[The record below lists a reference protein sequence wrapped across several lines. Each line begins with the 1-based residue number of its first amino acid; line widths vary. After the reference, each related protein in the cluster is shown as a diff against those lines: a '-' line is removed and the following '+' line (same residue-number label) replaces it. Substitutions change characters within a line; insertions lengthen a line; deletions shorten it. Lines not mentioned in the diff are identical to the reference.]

1 MVMVGGP
8 GHMGPTATQ
17 ASAAAGLPFA
27 GVPTEMQQGANRL
40 LELEPE
46 HLEPD
51 IEFDHVAERADPRR
65 ERPFGLR
72 HLLVPHSWGVSGAL
86 LLLCA
91 ETAAMQAVPVLFQQ
105 GIDRGIRADD
115 RFALNMIV
123 LIFVGVVAVSIVLSR
138 LRQRLNGRIAEQV
151 MFDLRLRLFSHYQRL
166 SLDWYT
172 TSKSGVLLSRMTSDM
187 EYVALLINEGFVNLL
202 IQVLT
207 VGVVTVVLFTYN
219 PLLAVI
225 LLGGV
230 IPPLVAL
237 TLWFRARSEA
247 GYAEIRDRIADVL
260 ADLSEN
266 LAGIRVIAAT
276 GRRLENAMRHRKVT
290 ARFRDANLSMS
301 RVQAIYGPS
310 TEAIGIAAQGLVL
323 AIGGAMVLD
332 GSLTVGELGAFVLY
346 VTTFFAPIQQLA
358 QLYSTYQQGQSGLR
372 KISQV
377 LATQPTLRQRP
388 GAAELPPISGHI
400 RLENVSF
407 AYDDDAATAEENGDE
422 TGGSGGTGGN
432 GGTRAV
438 GAARMPAGAVGA
450 AFDPV
455 AMPSMSNGSG
465 AGHGV
470 GGAGGRADDGGTGAA
485 HSVDGGAAGEGG
497 ELADDDPPEVLSEVD
512 LEIRPGE
519 TFALVGPTGAGKSTI
534 AKLIIRFYDPTDGRI
549 TIDGWDLREVTL
561 SSLRNQLG
569 VVPQEPFLFHGTIRD
584 NVAFGMRDRAGRAG
598 RDSDTQLDA
607 DIDAALDL
615 VGLRRLIDSLP
626 EGADTQVHERGVS
639 LSAGERQ
646 LLALARAFVAR
657 PRVIVLDE
665 ATSSVDL
672 STEAEIEGALDLL
685 LEGRTAVLIAH
696 RLATA
701 MRADRIAVID
711 EGGVLELGAHD
722 ELVALGGRYAEMY
735 ATWVSHTGEGG
746 RGRP

>member
-27 GVPTEMQQGANRL
+27 GVPTEMQQGADRL
-40 LELEPE
+40 LELEPD
-46 HLEPD
+46 HPEPEVD
-51 IEFDHVAERADPRR
+51 FDHVSERADR
-65 ERPFGLR
+65 EPARTFGLR
-72 HLLVPHSWGVSGAL
+72 DMLIPHSWGVSGAL
-86 LLLCA
+86 LLLCG
-91 ETAAMQAVPVLFQQ
+91 ETAAMQTVPVLFQQ
-105 GIDRGIRADD
+105 GIDRGISAGD
-115 RFALNMIV
+115 RFALNMVV
-123 LIFVGVVAVSIVLSR
+123 LVFVGVVAVSILLSR

-187 EYVALLINEGFVNLL
+187 EYVALLINEGIVNLL

-207 VGVVTVVLFTYN
+207 VGVVTAVLFNYS
-219 PLLAVI
+219 PFLAVI
-225 LLGGV
+225 LLGGI

-237 TLWFRARSEA
+237 TLWFRARSEK

-276 GRRLENAMRHRKVT
+276 GRRLENAVRHRKVT

-332 GSLTVGELGAFVLY
+332 GSLTIGELGAFVLY
-346 VTTFFAPIQQLA
+346 VTTLFAPIQQLA

-377 LATQPTLRQRP
+377 LATQPTVRQRP
-388 GAAELPPISGHI
+388 DAAELPPVTGHI

-407 AYDDDAATAEENGDE
+407 AYDDEAAAGESNGD
-422 TGGSGGTGGN
+422 GTSGN
-432 GGTRAV
+432 GGANGTVVGTKMRAGQL
-438 GAARMPAGAVGA
+438 GAS
-450 AFDPV
+450 FDPV
-455 AMPSMSNGSG
+455 AMPALGNGTESAHSGGSG
-465 AGHGV
+465 F
-470 GGAGGRADDGGTGAA
+470 ADGNISDGGIA
-485 HSVDGGAAGEGG
+485 EGS
-497 ELADDDPPEVLSEVD
+497 EPLDDDPPEVLSDVS

-549 TIDGWDLREVTL
+549 TIDGWDLRDLTL

-584 NVAFGMRDRAGRAG
+584 NVAFGLRDRAGLG
-598 RDSDTQLDA
+598 RSNSDTQLDA

-626 EGADTQVHERGVS
+626 KGADTQVHERGVS

-711 EGGVLELGAHD
+711 GGGVVELGTHD
-722 ELVALGGRYAEMY
+722 ELVALGGQYAGMY
-735 ATWVSHTGEGG
+735 ATWMAHAGEG
-746 RGRP
+746 RRDET

>member
-1 MVMVGGP
+1 MVGGP

-27 GVPTEMQQGANRL
+27 GVPTEMQQGADRL
-40 LELEPE
+40 LELEPD
-46 HLEPD
+46 HPEPEVD
-51 IEFDHVAERADPRR
+51 FDHVSERAGQEPART
-65 ERPFGLR
+65 FGLR
-72 HLLVPHSWGVSGAL
+72 DMLIPHSWGVSGAL
-86 LLLCA
+86 LLLCG
-91 ETAAMQAVPVLFQQ
+91 ETAAMQTVPVLFQQ
-105 GIDRGIRADD
+105 GIDRGISAGD
-115 RFALNMIV
+115 RFALNMVV
-123 LIFVGVVAVSIVLSR
+123 LVFVGVVAVSILLSR

-187 EYVALLINEGFVNLL
+187 EYVALLINEGIVNLL

-207 VGVVTVVLFTYN
+207 VGVVTAVLFNYS
-219 PLLAVI
+219 PFLAVI
-225 LLGGV
+225 LLGGI

-237 TLWFRARSEA
+237 TLWFRARSEK

-276 GRRLENAMRHRKVT
+276 GRRLENAVRHRKVT

-332 GSLTVGELGAFVLY
+332 GSLTIGELGAFVLY
-346 VTTFFAPIQQLA
+346 VTTLFAPIQQLA

-377 LATQPTLRQRP
+377 LATQPTVRQRP
-388 GAAELPPISGHI
+388 DAAELPPVTGHI

-407 AYDDDAATAEENGDE
+407 AYDDEAAAGEGNGD
-422 TGGSGGTGGN
+422 GTSGN
-432 GGTRAV
+432 GGANGTVVGTKMRAGQL
-438 GAARMPAGAVGA
+438 GAS
-450 AFDPV
+450 FDPV
-455 AMPSMSNGSG
+455 AMPALGNGTESAHSSGSG
-465 AGHGV
+465 F
-470 GGAGGRADDGGTGAA
+470 ADGNISDGGIA
-485 HSVDGGAAGEGG
+485 DGSEP
-497 ELADDDPPEVLSEVD
+497 LDDDPPEVLSDVS

-549 TIDGWDLREVTL
+549 TIDGWDLRDLTL

-584 NVAFGMRDRAGRAG
+584 NVAFGLRDRAGLG
-598 RDSDTQLDA
+598 RSDSDTQLDA

-615 VGLRRLIDSLP
+615 VGLRQLIDSLP
-626 EGADTQVHERGVS
+626 KGADTQVHERGVS

-711 EGGVLELGAHD
+711 GGGVVELGTHD
-722 ELVALGGRYAEMY
+722 ELVALGGQYAGMY
-735 ATWVSHTGEGG
+735 ATWMAHAGEG
-746 RGRP
+746 RRDET

>member
-8 GHMGPTATQ
+8 GHAGPSATQ

-27 GVPTEMQQGANRL
+27 GVPTEMQRGADQL
-40 LELEPE
+40 LALEPE
-46 HLEPD
+46 HPEPEID
-51 IEFDHVAERADPRR
+51 FDYVAERA
-65 ERPFGLR
+65 EAKQARPFGLR
-72 HLLVPHSWGVSGAL
+72 DMLVPHRWPVAL
-86 LLLCA
+86 ALVLLCL
-91 ETAAMQAVPVLFQQ
+91 ETAAMQTVPVLVQQ
-105 GIDRGIRADD
+105 GIDRGIRAGD
-115 RFALNMIV
+115 RTALNLVV
-123 LIFVGVVAVSIVLSR
+123 LVFFGVIAASILTSR
-138 LRQRLNGRIAEQV
+138 ARQRLNGRIAEQV
-151 MFDLRLRLFSHYQRL
+151 MYDLRLRLFGHYQRL

-172 TSKSGVLLSRMTSDM
+172 TAKSGVLLSRMTSDM

-207 VGVVTVVLFTYN
+207 VGVVTVVLFTYDVT
-219 PLLAVI
+219 LAVI
-225 LLGGV
+225 LLVGIV
-230 IPPLVAL
+230 PPLVGL
-237 TLWFRARSEA
+237 TMWFRVRSEA
-247 GYAEIRDRIADVL
+247 GYGEIRDRIADVL

-276 GRRLENAMRHRKVT
+276 GRRLANTVRHTEVT
-290 ARFRDANLSMS
+290 ARYRDANLSMS
-301 RVQAIYGPS
+301 RAQAIYGPS

-323 AIGGAMVLD
+323 AVGGAMVLRD
-332 GSLTVGELGAFVLY
+332 SLTIGELGAFVLY

-372 KISQV
+372 KISGV
-377 LATQPTLRQRP
+377 LATQPTVRQRP
-388 GAAELPPISGHI
+388 DAAELPPISGHI
-400 RLENVSF
+400 RLESVSF
-407 AYDDDAATAEENGDE
+407 AYDDEAATAVRTDE
-422 TGGSGGTGGN
+422 Q
-432 GGTRAV
+432 
-438 GAARMPAGAVGA
+438 
-450 AFDPV
+450 
-455 AMPSMSNGSG
+455 PS
-465 AGHGV
+465 
-470 GGAGGRADDGGTGAA
+470 DDA
-485 HSVDGGAAGEGG
+485 
-497 ELADDDPPEVLSEVD
+497 PEVLSGVR

-534 AKLIIRFYDPTDGRI
+534 AKLIIRFYDPTDGCI
-549 TIDGWDLREVTL
+549 TVDGWDLRDVTL
-561 SSLRNQLG
+561 PSLRDQLG

-584 NVAFGMRDRAGRAG
+584 NVAFGLRGRSGAGTDA
-598 RDSDTQLDA
+598 QLDA

-615 VGLRRLIDSLP
+615 VGLRRLIDRLP
-626 EGADTQVHERGVS
+626 AGADTPVHERGVS

-711 EGGVLELGAHD
+711 GGGVAELGTHD
-722 ELVALGGRYAEMY
+722 ELVALGGRYAAMY
-735 ATWVSHTGEGG
+735 TTWMAHARDGHPEDC
-746 RGRP
+746 

>member
-27 GVPTEMQQGANRL
+27 GVPTEMQQGADRL
-40 LELEPE
+40 LELEPD
-46 HLEPD
+46 HPEPEVD
-51 IEFDHVAERADPRR
+51 FDHVSERADR
-65 ERPFGLR
+65 EPARTFGLR
-72 HLLVPHSWGVSGAL
+72 DMLIPHSWGVSGAL
-86 LLLCA
+86 LLLCG
-91 ETAAMQAVPVLFQQ
+91 ETAAMQTVPVLFQQ
-105 GIDRGIRADD
+105 GIDRGISAGD
-115 RFALNMIV
+115 RFALNMVV
-123 LIFVGVVAVSIVLSR
+123 LVFVGVVAVSILLSR

-187 EYVALLINEGFVNLL
+187 EYVALLINEGIVNLL

-207 VGVVTVVLFTYN
+207 VGVVTAVLFNYS
-219 PLLAVI
+219 PFLAVI
-225 LLGGV
+225 LLGGI

-237 TLWFRARSEA
+237 TLWFRARSEK

-276 GRRLENAMRHRKVT
+276 GRRLENAVRHRKVT

-332 GSLTVGELGAFVLY
+332 GSLTIGELGAFVLY
-346 VTTFFAPIQQLA
+346 VTTLFAPIQQLA

-377 LATQPTLRQRP
+377 LATQPTVRQRP
-388 GAAELPPISGHI
+388 DAVELPPVTGHI

-407 AYDDDAATAEENGDE
+407 AYDDEAAAGEGNDD
-422 TGGSGGTGGN
+422 GTSGN
-432 GGTRAV
+432 GGANGTVVGTKMRAGQL
-438 GAARMPAGAVGA
+438 GAS
-450 AFDPV
+450 FDPV
-455 AMPSMSNGSG
+455 AMPALGNGTESADSSG
-465 AGHGV
+465 GDF
-470 GGAGGRADDGGTGAA
+470 ADGNISDGGMA
-485 HSVDGGAAGEGG
+485 EGS
-497 ELADDDPPEVLSEVD
+497 EPLDDDPPEVLSDVS

-549 TIDGWDLREVTL
+549 TIDGWDLRDLTL

-584 NVAFGMRDRAGRAG
+584 NVAFGLRDRSGLGRS
-598 RDSDTQLDA
+598 DSDTQLDA

-626 EGADTQVHERGVS
+626 KGADTQVHERGVS

-711 EGGVLELGAHD
+711 GGGVVELGTHD
-722 ELVALGGRYAEMY
+722 ELVALGGQYAGMY
-735 ATWVSHTGEGG
+735 ATWMAHAGEG
-746 RGRP
+746 RRDET

>member
-27 GVPTEMQQGANRL
+27 GVPTEMQQGADRL
-40 LELEPE
+40 LEQEPE
-46 HLEPD
+46 HPEPEID
-51 IEFDHVAERADPRR
+51 FDHVAERADR
-65 ERPFGLR
+65 EPARTFGLR
-72 HLLVPHSWGVSGAL
+72 DMLIPHRWGVSGAL
-86 LLLCA
+86 LLLCG
-91 ETAAMQAVPVLFQQ
+91 ETAAMQTVPVLFQQ
-105 GIDRGIRADD
+105 GIDRGISAGD
-115 RFALNMIV
+115 RFALNMVV
-123 LIFVGVVAVSIVLSR
+123 LVFVGVVAVSILLSR

-187 EYVALLINEGFVNLL
+187 EYVALLINEGIVNLL

-207 VGVVTVVLFTYN
+207 VGVVTAVLFNYS
-219 PLLAVI
+219 PFLAGI
-225 LLGGV
+225 LLGGI

-237 TLWFRARSEA
+237 TLWFRARSEK
-247 GYAEIRDRIADVL
+247 GYGEIRDRIADVL

-276 GRRLENAMRHRKVT
+276 GRRLENAVRHRKVT

-323 AIGGAMVLD
+323 AIGGWMVLRD
-332 GSLTVGELGAFVLY
+332 SLTIGELGAFVLY
-346 VTTFFAPIQQLA
+346 VTTLFAPIQQLA

-377 LATQPTLRQRP
+377 LATQPTVRQRP
-388 GAAELPPISGHI
+388 DAAELPPVTGHI

-407 AYDDDAATAEENGDE
+407 AYDDEAATGEGNGDG
-422 TGGSGGTGGN
+422 TSGSS
-432 GGTRAV
+432 
-438 GAARMPAGAVGA
+438 AANGAVGA
-450 AFDPV
+450 AKMPASQLNASFDPV
-455 AMPSMSNGSG
+455 AMPALGNGTESAHGSG
-465 AGHGV
+465 T
-470 GGAGGRADDGGTGAA
+470 GRGFADGGIA
-485 HSVDGGAAGEGG
+485 DGDISDSGIAEGG
-497 ELADDDPPEVLSEVD
+497 ELLDDDPPEVLSDVS

-549 TIDGWDLREVTL
+549 TIDGWDLRDVTL

-584 NVAFGMRDRAGRAG
+584 NVAFGLRDRGGRAG

-626 EGADTQVHERGVS
+626 QGADTQVHERGVS

-711 EGGVLELGAHD
+711 DGGVVELGTHD
-722 ELVALGGRYAEMY
+722 ELVALGGQYAGMY
-735 ATWVSHTGEGG
+735 ATWMAHAGASRRDET
-746 RGRP
+746 

>member
-17 ASAAAGLPFA
+17 SSAAAGLPFA
-27 GVPTEMQQGANRL
+27 GVPTEMQEGANRL
-40 LELEPE
+40 LALEPE
-46 HLEPD
+46 HPAPEVD
-51 IEFDHVAERADPRR
+51 FDHVAERAEGQR
-65 ERPFGLR
+65 ERAFGLR
-72 HLLVPHSWGVSGAL
+72 DMLVPHSWGVSGAL
-86 LLLCA
+86 LLLSL
-91 ETAAMQAVPVLFQQ
+91 ETAAMQTVPVLFQQ

-115 RFALNMIV
+115 RVALNMVV
-123 LIFVGVVAVSIVLSR
+123 LIFLGVVAVSILLSR
-138 LRQRLNGRIAEQV
+138 LRQRLNGRIAEQI
-151 MFDLRLRLFSHYQRL
+151 MYDLRLRLFSHYQRL

-172 TSKSGVLLSRMTSDM
+172 TSKSGVLLSRMTADM

-230 IPPLVAL
+230 VPPLVAL

-260 ADLSEN
+260 ADLTEN

-276 GRRLENAMRHRKVT
+276 GRRLENVVRHRKVT
-290 ARFRDANLSMS
+290 ARFRDSNLSMS

-323 AIGGAMVLD
+323 AIGGAMVVRD
-332 GSLTVGELGAFVLY
+332 SLTIGELGAFVLY
-346 VTTFFAPIQQLA
+346 VTTLFAPIQQLA

-377 LATQPTLRQRP
+377 LATQPTVRQHP
-388 GAAELPPISGHI
+388 DADELPPVTGHI

-407 AYDDDAATAEENGDE
+407 AYDDEA
-422 TGGSGGTGGN
+422 
-432 GGTRAV
+432 
-438 GAARMPAGAVGA
+438 
-450 AFDPV
+450 
-455 AMPSMSNGSG
+455 
-465 AGHGV
+465 
-470 GGAGGRADDGGTGAA
+470 
-485 HSVDGGAAGEGG
+485 AAGEGNG
-497 ELADDDPPEVLSEVD
+497 DGTSGNGGANGVVGDAKMPASQLTASFDPMAIPALGNGTEAAHGDSAGSGVADDGEPRDNELPEVLSEVS

-549 TIDGWDLREVTL
+549 TIDGWDLRDVTL
-561 SSLRNQLG
+561 PSLRNQLG

-584 NVAFGMRDRAGRAG
+584 NVAFGLRQQDGTAG
-598 RDSDTQLDA
+598 DEQLDA

-615 VGLRRLIDSLP
+615 VGLRRLIDRLP

-711 EGGVLELGAHD
+711 DGGVVELGTHD
-722 ELVALGGRYAEMY
+722 DLVALGGQYAGMY
-735 ATWVSHTGEGG
+735 ATWMAHAGEG
-746 RGRP
+746 RADET

>member
-27 GVPTEMQQGANRL
+27 GVPAEMQEGADKL

-46 HLEPD
+46 HPEPD
-51 IEFDHVAERADPRR
+51 VDFDHVTARAEAGRA
-65 ERPFGLR
+65 RPFGLR
-72 HLLVPHSWGVSGAL
+72 DMLMPHSWSVGLALAL
-86 LLLCA
+86 LCL

-105 GIDRGIRADD
+105 GIDRGIEAGD
-115 RFALNMIV
+115 RFVLNMVV
-123 LIFVGVVAVSIVLSR
+123 LIFVGVVAVSILLSR

-151 MFDLRLRLFSHYQRL
+151 MYGLRLRLFSHYQRL

-207 VGVVTVVLFTYN
+207 VGVVTVVLFTYS
-219 PLLAVI
+219 PVLAMI
-225 LLGGV
+225 LLVGIV
-230 IPPLVAL
+230 PPLVAL

-247 GYAEIRDRIADVL
+247 GYGEIRDRIADVL

-276 GRRLENAMRHRKVT
+276 GRRLENAVRHRKVT

-323 AIGGAMVLD
+323 AIGGAMVLR

-372 KISQV
+372 KISEV
-377 LATQPTLRQRP
+377 LTTQPTVRQRP
-388 GAAELPPISGHI
+388 DAAELPPVSGHI

-407 AYDDDAATAEENGDE
+407 AYDDDAASGEGNGDA
-422 TGGSGGTGGN
+422 SN
-432 GGTRAV
+432 GDAK
-438 GAARMPAGAVGA
+438 MPAGEFRAS
-450 AFDPV
+450 FDPV
-455 AMPSMSNGSG
+455 AMPTLGNGAS
-465 AGHGV
+465 
-470 GGAGGRADDGGTGAA
+470 AA
-485 HSVDGGAAGEGG
+485 HSDGADSGLAESGEP
-497 ELADDDPPEVLSEVD
+497 LDDDPPEVLSEVS

-549 TIDGWDLREVTL
+549 TIDGWDLRDVTL

-584 NVAFGMRDRAGRAG
+584 NVAFGLRDRDN
-598 RDSDTQLDA
+598 RDSDAQLDA

-626 EGADTQVHERGVS
+626 DGADTQVHERGVS

-711 EGGVLELGAHD
+711 EGGVMELGTHD
-722 ELVALGGRYAEMY
+722 ELVGLGGRYAEMY
-735 ATWVSHTGEGG
+735 ATWVSHAGERSGD
-746 RGRP
+746 RR

>member
-27 GVPTEMQQGANRL
+27 GVPTEMQEGANKL
-40 LELEPE
+40 LEAEPA
-46 HLEPD
+46 HPEPD
-51 IEFDHVAERADPRR
+51 VDFDHVAGGAGGGRA
-65 ERPFGLR
+65 RPFGLR
-72 HLLVPHSWGVSGAL
+72 DMLVPHSWSVGLAL
-86 LLLCA
+86 LLLCL
-91 ETAAMQAVPVLFQQ
+91 ETTAMQAVPVLFQQ
-105 GIDRGIRADD
+105 GIDRGIEAGD
-115 RFALNMIV
+115 RFALNMVV
-123 LIFVGVVAVSIVLSR
+123 LIFLGVVAVSILLSR

-172 TSKSGVLLSRMTSDM
+172 TAKSGVLLSRMTSDM

-207 VGVVTVVLFTYN
+207 VCVVTVVLFTYN
-219 PLLAVI
+219 PVLAVI
-225 LLGGV
+225 LLVGIV
-230 IPPLVAL
+230 PPLVAL

-247 GYAEIRDRIADVL
+247 GYGEIRDRIADVL

-276 GRRLENAMRHRKVT
+276 GRRLENAVRHRKVT

-323 AIGGAMVLD
+323 AIGGAMVVR

-346 VTTFFAPIQQLA
+346 VTRFFAPIQQLA

-372 KISQV
+372 KISEV
-377 LATQPTLRQRP
+377 LATQPTVRQHP
-388 GAAELPPISGHI
+388 DAAELPPVSGHI

-407 AYDDDAATAEENGDE
+407 AYDDDAATAGTAGDGSNSTAGDRVNGDADE
-422 TGGSGGTGGN
+422 S
-432 GGTRAV
+432 R
-438 GAARMPAGAVGA
+438 RMRVS
-450 AFDPV
+450 FDPLGMGPT
-455 AMPSMSNGSG
+455 ANGEHAERNG
-465 AGHGV
+465 AGQPPFGD
-470 GGAGGRADDGGTGAA
+470 A
-485 HSVDGGAAGEGG
+485 EGG
-497 ELADDDPPEVLSEVD
+497 IAGSDEPFGDDPPEVLSDVSLD
-512 LEIRPGE
+512 IRPGE

-534 AKLIIRFYDPTDGRI
+534 AKLIIRFYDPTAGRI
-549 TIDGWDLREVTL
+549 TIDGWDLRDVTL

-584 NVAFGMRDRAGRAG
+584 NVAFGLRDRAGSEG
-598 RDSDTQLDA
+598 DTQLDA

-711 EGGVLELGAHD
+711 EGGVVELGTHD

-735 ATWVSHTGEGG
+735 ATWVSHAGEGS
-746 RGRP
+746 RDRP

>member
-1 MVMVGGP
+1 MVGGP

-27 GVPTEMQQGANRL
+27 GVPTEMQQGADRL
-40 LELEPE
+40 LELEPD
-46 HLEPD
+46 HPEPEVD
-51 IEFDHVAERADPRR
+51 FDHVSERAGQEPART
-65 ERPFGLR
+65 FGLR
-72 HLLVPHSWGVSGAL
+72 DMLIPHSWGVSGAL
-86 LLLCA
+86 LLLCG
-91 ETAAMQAVPVLFQQ
+91 ETAAMQTVPVLFQQ
-105 GIDRGIRADD
+105 GIDRGISAGD
-115 RFALNMIV
+115 RFALNMVV
-123 LIFVGVVAVSIVLSR
+123 LVFVGVVAVSILLSR

-187 EYVALLINEGFVNLL
+187 EYVALLINEGIVNLL

-207 VGVVTVVLFTYN
+207 VGVVTAVLFNYS
-219 PLLAVI
+219 PFLAVI
-225 LLGGV
+225 LLGGI

-237 TLWFRARSEA
+237 TLWFRARSEK

-276 GRRLENAMRHRKVT
+276 GRRLENAVRHRKVT

-332 GSLTVGELGAFVLY
+332 GSLTIGELGAFVLY
-346 VTTFFAPIQQLA
+346 VTTLFAPIQQLA

-377 LATQPTLRQRP
+377 LATQPTVRQRP
-388 GAAELPPISGHI
+388 DAAELPPVTGHI

-407 AYDDDAATAEENGDE
+407 AYDDEAATGEGNGD
-422 TGGSGGTGGN
+422 GTSGN
-432 GGTRAV
+432 GGANGTVVGTKMRAGQL
-438 GAARMPAGAVGA
+438 GAS
-450 AFDPV
+450 FDPV
-455 AMPSMSNGSG
+455 AMPALGNGTESAHSSGSG
-465 AGHGV
+465 F
-470 GGAGGRADDGGTGAA
+470 ADGNISDGGIA
-485 HSVDGGAAGEGG
+485 EGS
-497 ELADDDPPEVLSEVD
+497 EPLDDDPPEVLSDVS

-549 TIDGWDLREVTL
+549 TIDGWDLRDLTL

-584 NVAFGMRDRAGRAG
+584 NVAFGLRDRAGLG
-598 RDSDTQLDA
+598 RSDSDTQLDA

-626 EGADTQVHERGVS
+626 KGADTQVHERGVS

-711 EGGVLELGAHD
+711 GGGVVELGTHD
-722 ELVALGGRYAEMY
+722 ELVALGGQYAGMY
-735 ATWVSHTGEGG
+735 ATWMAHAGEG
-746 RGRP
+746 RRDET

>member
-27 GVPTEMQQGANRL
+27 GVPTEMQQGANKL
-40 LELEPE
+40 LALEPT
-46 HLEPD
+46 HPEPEVD
-51 IEFDHVAERADPRR
+51 FDHVAERAEGERARR
-65 ERPFGLR
+65 FGLR
-72 HLLVPHSWGVSGAL
+72 DMLVPHSWGVGVAL
-86 LLLCA
+86 LLLCG

-105 GIDRGIRADD
+105 GIDRGIEAGD
-115 RFALNMIV
+115 RFALNMVV
-123 LIFVGVVAVSIVLSR
+123 LIFVGVVAVSILLSR

-151 MFDLRLRLFSHYQRL
+151 MYSLRLRLFSHYQRL
-166 SLDWYT
+166 SVDWYT

-207 VGVVTVVLFTYN
+207 VGVVTVVLFTYS
-219 PLLAVI
+219 PVLAAI
-225 LLGGV
+225 LLVGIV
-230 IPPLVAL
+230 PPLVVL

-247 GYAEIRDRIADVL
+247 GYGEIRDRIADVL

-276 GRRLENAMRHRKVT
+276 GRRLENAVRHRKVT

-323 AIGGAMVLD
+323 AVGGAMVLR

-372 KISQV
+372 KISEV
-377 LATQPTLRQRP
+377 LATQPTVRQHP
-388 GAAELPPISGHI
+388 DAAELPPVSGHI

-407 AYDDDAATAEENGDE
+407 AYDDDAATGAGNGD
-422 TGGSGGTGGN
+422 GAN
-432 GGTRAV
+432 GATRI
-438 GAARMPAGAVGA
+438 PAGEFSAS
-450 AFDPV
+450 FDPV
-455 AMPSMSNGSG
+455 AMPALGNGAPTAHSDG
-465 AGHGV
+465 P
-470 GGAGGRADDGGTGAA
+470 RSDIADD
-485 HSVDGGAAGEGG
+485 E
-497 ELADDDPPEVLSEVD
+497 PPEVLSDVSLD
-512 LEIRPGE
+512 IRPGE

-549 TIDGWDLREVTL
+549 TIDGWDLRDVTL
-561 SSLRNQLG
+561 PSLRNQLG

-584 NVAFGMRDRAGRAG
+584 NVAFGLRDRAS
-598 RDSDTQLDA
+598 RDDDAQLDA

-626 EGADTQVHERGVS
+626 DGADTQVHERGVS

-711 EGGVLELGAHD
+711 EGGVMELGTHD

-735 ATWVSHTGEGG
+735 ATWMSHAGDGL
-746 RGRP
+746 RDRP

>member
-1 MVMVGGP
+1 M
-8 GHMGPTATQ
+8 
-17 ASAAAGLPFA
+17 
-27 GVPTEMQQGANRL
+27 
-40 LELEPE
+40 
-46 HLEPD
+46 
-51 IEFDHVAERADPRR
+51 
-65 ERPFGLR
+65 
-72 HLLVPHSWGVSGAL
+72 LVPHSWSVGLAL
-86 LLLCA
+86 LLLCL
-91 ETAAMQAVPVLFQQ
+91 ETTAMQAVPVLFQQ
-105 GIDRGIRADD
+105 GIDRGIEAGD
-115 RFALNMIV
+115 RFVLNMVV
-123 LIFVGVVAVSIVLSR
+123 LIFLGVVAVSIVLSR

-172 TSKSGVLLSRMTSDM
+172 TAKSGVLLSRMTSDM

-207 VGVVTVVLFTYN
+207 VCVVTVVLFIYN
-219 PLLAVI
+219 PVLAVI
-225 LLGGV
+225 LLVGIV
-230 IPPLVAL
+230 PPLVAL

-247 GYAEIRDRIADVL
+247 GYGEIRDRIADVL

-276 GRRLENAMRHRKVT
+276 GRRLENAVRHRKVT

-323 AIGGAMVLD
+323 AIGGVMVVR

-346 VTTFFAPIQQLA
+346 VTRFFAPIQQLA

-372 KISQV
+372 KISEV
-377 LATQPTLRQRP
+377 LATQPTVRQHP
-388 GAAELPPISGHI
+388 DAAELPPVSGHI

-407 AYDDDAATAEENGDE
+407 AYDDDAATAGTAGDGSNSMARDGTAGDSVNGDADE
-422 TGGSGGTGGN
+422 S
-432 GGTRAV
+432 RQMRV
-438 GAARMPAGAVGA
+438 S
-450 AFDPV
+450 FDPLG
-455 AMPSMSNGSG
+455 MGPSANGEHAERNG
-465 AGHGV
+465 AGQTSFGDAEGV
-470 GGAGGRADDGGTGAA
+470 MAGSD
-485 HSVDGGAAGEGG
+485 EP
-497 ELADDDPPEVLSEVD
+497 LADDPPEVLSEVS

-534 AKLIIRFYDPTDGRI
+534 AKLIIRFYDPTEGRI
-549 TIDGWDLREVTL
+549 TIDGWDLRDVTL

-584 NVAFGMRDRAGRAG
+584 NVAFGLRDRAGSEG
-598 RDSDTQLDA
+598 DTQLDA

-711 EGGVLELGAHD
+711 GGGVVELGTHD
-722 ELVALGGRYAEMY
+722 ELVALGGQYAEMY
-735 ATWVSHTGEGG
+735 ATWMAHAGEG
-746 RGRP
+746 RRDET

>member
-27 GVPTEMQQGANRL
+27 GVPTEMQEGANKL
-40 LELEPE
+40 LEAEPA
-46 HLEPD
+46 HPEPD
-51 IEFDHVAERADPRR
+51 IDFDHVAGGRGGGRA
-65 ERPFGLR
+65 RPFGLR
-72 HLLVPHSWGVSGAL
+72 DMLVPHSWGVGLAL
-86 LLLCA
+86 LLLCL

-105 GIDRGIRADD
+105 GIDRGIETGD
-115 RFALNMIV
+115 RFALNMVV
-123 LIFVGVVAVSIVLSR
+123 LIFVGVVAVSILLSR
-138 LRQRLNGRIAEQV
+138 LRQRLNGHIAEQV

-172 TSKSGVLLSRMTSDM
+172 TAKSGVLLSRMTSDM

-225 LLGGV
+225 LLVGIV
-230 IPPLVAL
+230 PPLVAL

-247 GYAEIRDRIADVL
+247 GYGEIRDRIADVL

-276 GRRLENAMRHRKVT
+276 GRRLENAVRHRKVT

-323 AIGGAMVLD
+323 AIGGAMVLRD
-332 GSLTVGELGAFVLY
+332 SLTVGELGAFVLY

-372 KISQV
+372 KISEV
-377 LATQPTLRQRP
+377 LATQPTVRQHP
-388 GAAELPPISGHI
+388 DAAELPPVSGHI

-407 AYDDDAATAEENGDE
+407 AYDDDAATGE
-422 TGGSGGTGGN
+422 GSGDANN
-432 GGTRAV
+432 GIAK
-438 GAARMPAGAVGA
+438 MPAREFGAS
-450 AFDPV
+450 FDPV
-455 AMPSMSNGSG
+455 AMPVLGNGTATAHS
-465 AGHGV
+465 
-470 GGAGGRADDGGTGAA
+470 DGAA
-485 HSVDGGAAGEGG
+485 TGIAGDAVSDSDEP
-497 ELADDDPPEVLSEVD
+497 LDDDPPEVLSEVS

-534 AKLIIRFYDPTDGRI
+534 AKLIIRFYDPTEGRI
-549 TIDGWDLREVTL
+549 TIDGWDLRDVTL
-561 SSLRNQLG
+561 SSLRDQLG

-584 NVAFGMRDRAGRAG
+584 NVAFGLRDHVGSAG
-598 RDSDTQLDA
+598 DTQLDA

-711 EGGVLELGAHD
+711 EGGVVELGTHD
-722 ELVALGGRYAEMY
+722 ELVALGGQYAGMY
-735 ATWVSHTGEGG
+735 ATWMAHAGE
-746 RGRP
+746 RRPDES